1 MIHFNKL
8 VMFAKAQLSAFTGG
22 LIDYLI
28 MLICTEIFHIHYTL
42 SIAIGGIVGAIV
54 NFTINRKWTFKKHE
68 SDKKR
73 VRPQLLKFISM
84 VVGSICLKS
93 SGTYVLTTLLRID
106 YKISRILVD
115 ILVSFG
121 FNYTLQKYWV
131 FRKENQQIN

>member
-73 VRPQLLKFISM
+73 VSPQLVKFISM

-131 FRKENQQIN
+131 FRKEKQQIN